1 MKDKRFLKSGA
12 PADSILKNTNIVEG
26 NETFYLRK
34 VSGFF
39 FFLLKEG
46 QFLSYHFLRWF
57 LTAISRNRFISSSCM
72 CFKYFFLVIEGD
84 SACWN
89 AILMSSVKIQWNR
102 LFFNLPWKKEKGS
115 VVCTFAFTIED
126 LLLLN
131 RILISQHKNCLFL
144 FQPE

>member
-39 FFLLKEG
+39 FFFFLLKEG

-57 LTAISRNRFISSSCM
+57 LTAVGI
-72 CFKYFFLVIEGD
+72 G
-84 SACWN
+84 
-89 AILMSSVKIQWNR
+89 
-102 LFFNLPWKKEKGS
+102 LF
-115 VVCTFAFTIED
+115 
-126 LLLLN
+126 LLLVCVSY
-131 RILISQHKNCLFL
+131 IF
-144 FQPE
+144 FW